1 MKILGWDVTRT
12 PTMAPDRTHLM
23 GELDLTKAKTGG
35 STMTEVEKRVK
46 EFMDSDTR
54 RSATSPVGVE
64 DIGFKARQ
72 QLYYSRRAR
81 LDNLYT
87 IAFAVTPIRA
97 SVINIRNEIFR
108 RGFDTPVPKFAK
120 ICMNPDCL
128 SEFDHQ
134 VSKCPNCV
142 ERNKEGIVTKEWDTR
157 DPDPQQLKYFMKF
170 MIKANDFDQSLED
183 VCRECEDDV
192 NIVDDGFMLMVKEYF
207 FNVNDKEPPV
217 KERMKQILRLDPCNI
232 EFDLDANGMPER
244 AHYVCIMHR
253 RDEASSNVVAPGYQE
268 FPQVAVPESEKV
280 QAAEIAPVCPEC
292 GRQMYPAMYRYLYR
306 GKYRFYI
313 RKEVIHW
320 SRYAPSKTYGY
331 SPILSV
337 YEKALTML
345 GMDRW
350 LYDYF
355 YERII
360 PPGVIV
366 TVTDDPLGLEQ
377 RIKDQEMKLRENPHH
392 IAWVA
397 VSKRTGQGKT
407 EYIRFGSN
415 FQEMDFQNISDRIG
429 DFIAG
434 MWGVSRIFMGSPAQV
449 GGRDTSTN
457 QLVVMG
463 RVVES
468 AQKSWNLKVLPKI
481 IEAFG
486 VTDFVIRLAIPEEK
500 TEMLLLEERQAKT
513 AIAMQMAQMGFAVSL
528 DDRDQF
534 VFSRKP
540 VPPPTPPVTAAA
552 PGGPGGPGGAPPP
565 PAAGGPE
572 GAPPSPEGQDGEG
585 GGVPEEELGEGGPT
599 LEGAREGE
607 AATPEQMLEKLPA
620 ATIEAKA
627 TEEKPTEKKKEE
639 VKKELELALSGV
651 IKKEECE
658 ILDTRINKNDQVEH
672 RHKLQDHPGYEGEWH
687 LEDQKHRTGEHAE
700 PPEPDKPW
708 WEEKGVTVD
717 EDKNNFKGKIGEHDV
732 EMGIGE
738 SGDGFAVTV
747 KHPKYKNP
755 GVMKFPKERDART
768 YIEEAYKQGSLEP
781 KIDPKRLSGISK
793 SHGWDIYRGNRLL
806 GHMDRNGLVNTT
818 DSDLIFKVSDALL
831 NGLGGVRLGNPQ
843 YPSELT
849 KYFGDAGLTIVPFD
863 LVKAGLPEDIRKKI
877 EGKLPKGAKKFEP
890 ELLKIIKGNYTE
902 ELNKFL
908 GDLTPEM
915 TEGEVQ
921 DRLNEFI
928 KRYTTNTVAAIAPI
942 SWGIYET
949 GLEAGMKDTA
959 VALGA
964 KAHNLGYNWIIKN
977 PNGILEAAKGLGR
990 EQHQAI
996 AGVIRDAFKG
1006 EIPFSLPTMKKKV
1019 KEVGDIAGM
1028 RAELI
1033 VRTEISKI
1041 SNEGRLLAWEQDPN
1055 REEYF
1060 YWWVSTADER
1070 RKAISK
1076 VFDDNGPYTFEQ
1088 IKTMWRT
1095 PTTAMAQSMGLKGSE
1110 GLPVWMDDTYRQ
1122 RCSLVRTPK
1131 GI

>member
-1 MKILGWDVTRT
+1 MKVLGWDITRT
-12 PTMAPDRTHLM
+12 PMMPDRTHLM
-23 GELDLTKAKTGG
+23 ELSKSKEGPSG
-35 STMTEVEKRVK
+35 SSMTAVEKKVK

-54 RSATSPVGVE
+54 RSATSPIGVE

-108 RGFDTPVPKFAK
+108 RGFDTPVPKFVK
-120 ICMNPDCL
+120 ICMNPECK

-134 VSKCPNCV
+134 TLKCPNCI

-157 DPDPQQLKYFMKF
+157 DPDPMQLKYFMKF

-192 NIVDDGFMLMVKEYF
+192 NIVDDGFMLLVKEYF
-207 FNVNDKEPPV
+207 FNVDDKEPPV
-217 KERMKQILRLDPCNI
+217 KERMKQILRMDPCNI

-280 QAAEIAPVCPEC
+280 QAAEIPPVCPEC
-292 GRQMYPAMYRYLYR
+292 GRKMYPAMYRYLYR

-481 IEAFG
+481 LESFG

-500 TEMLLLEERQAKT
+500 TEMLLLEERSAKT
-513 AIAMQMAQMGFAVSL
+513 AIAMQMVNMGFEVSL

-540 VPPPTPPVTAAA
+540 KPPAPPMMAGMP
-552 PGGPGGPGGAPPP
+552 PGAEGGAGMPP
-565 PAAGGPE
+565 
-572 GAPPSPEGQDGEG
+572 GAE
-585 GGVPEEELGEGGPT
+585 GGVPEGEMGGEAT
-599 LEGAREGE
+599 LPAPREGE
-607 AATPEQMLEKLPA
+607 AATPEQMLEQLPPA
-620 ATIEAKA
+620 QETSEA
-627 TEEKPTEKKKEE
+627 EKNKKEE
-639 VKKELELALSGV
+639 VKKELELALSGQLNKSACV
-651 IKKEECE
+651 ILE
-658 ILDTRINKNDQVEH
+658 TRMNKAGVKEH
-672 RHKLQDHPGYEGEWH
+672 RHAVQGHGGYENQFHPEV
-687 LEDQKHRTGEHAE
+687 QKHRTGEHSE
-700 PPEPDKPW
+700 EQPEGPEPEKPW

-717 EDKNNFKGKIGEHDV
+717 ENKTNFKGKIGGAAV
-732 EMGIGE
+732 EMSIAE
-738 SGDGFAVTV
+738 RGDGYGVTV
-747 KHPKYKNP
+747 KHSGYKAP
-755 GVMKFPKERDART
+755 AVIGFPKERDARI
-768 YIEEAYKQGSLEP
+768 YVEESYKQGSLEP
-781 KIDPKRLSGISK
+781 KIDPKRLSAGVFK
-793 SHGWDIYRGNRLL
+793 SVGYDIYRGDERL
-806 GHMDRNGLVNTT
+806 GHIDRNGIVRTKDPELTSRVCEVLVKGVGEGR
-818 DSDLIFKVSDALL
+818 IK
-831 NGLGGVRLGNPQ
+831 LG
-843 YPSELT
+843 YPGYVSELS
-849 KYFGDAGLTIVPFD
+849 KHLEGMGLRILPFD
-863 LVKAGLPEDIRKKI
+863 LMKAVSELPDDVRKKL
-877 EGKLPKGAKKFEP
+877 EGKLPKGAKKYEP
-890 ELLKIIKGNYTE
+890 ELLKIIKGNYRE

-908 GDLTPEM
+908 DEMKPEM

-921 DRLNEFI
+921 DRLNAFI
-928 KRYTTNTVAAIAPI
+928 KKYATTTVAAATPI
-942 SWGIYET
+942 SWSIYET
-949 GLEAGMKDTA
+949 GLAAGMKESG
-959 VALGA
+959 VALGGTM
-964 KAHNLGYNWIIKN
+964 HRLGYNWIIKN
-977 PNGILEAAKGLGR
+977 PNGILEAVKDMGR

-1006 EIPFSLPTMKKKV
+1006 EVQFSLPAMKKKI
-1019 KEVGDIAGM
+1019 KEVGDIADT

-1041 SNEGRLLAWEQDPN
+1041 SNEGRLLAWEQDPFKD
-1055 REEYF
+1055 EYGY
-1060 YWWVSTADER
+1060 YWIATHDER
-1070 RKAISK
+1070 VKAVSLE
-1076 VFDDNGPYTFEQ
+1076 FERGNPYTFEE
-1088 IKTMWRT
+1088 IKRLWRNPIS
-1095 PTTAMAQSMGLKGSE
+1095 PTTGQND
-1110 GLPVWMDDTYRQ
+1110 VYRQ
-1122 RCSLVRTPK
+1122 RCSLARMPK